1 MWKEFREF
9 ASRGSVI
16 DLAIGVL
23 IGGAFAPIAK
33 SLVDDIL
40 MPPIGLLLGRV
51 DFTNFYALLKQGSP
65 RGPYASL
72 EAAKAAGAVT
82 MNYGLFINT
91 IITFL
96 IVAFVAF
103 LIVRVINDLRR
114 KEQGAAP
121 EEPATKDCPR
131 CLSKIPAMATRCAFC
146 TSELGP
152 VAN

>member
-1 MWKEFREF
+1 MWKEFKEF
-9 ASRGSVI
+9 AARGSVV

-40 MPPIGLLLGRV
+40 MPPLGLLLGRV
-51 DFTNFYALLKQGSP
+51 DFTNVYALLKEGTP

-82 MNYGLFINT
+82 INYGLFINT
-91 IITFL
+91 IVTFL
-96 IVAFVAF
+96 IVAFAAF
-103 LIVRVINDLRR
+103 LIVRILNDLRR

-121 EEPATKDCPR
+121 EEPATKDCPH
-131 CLSKIPAMATRCAFC
+131 CFSKIPVRATRCAFC
-146 TSELGP
+146 TSELEAPG
-152 VAN
+152 A